1 MSRRLMFLFPLL
13 IVLGLAGTFAWS
25 LMSGR
30 DPAVL
35 PSAMIDKPMPELALP
50 PIEGRT
56 EGLATADL
64 GGKPALINFFASW
77 CIPCLAEHPILT
89 RLSAENGIPIFGI
102 SFKDKPADAEAWL
115 ARNGDPYRRIG
126 ADRTGRTAIEFGTYG
141 VPETFLV
148 DGDGRIRWRWPGPL
162 TPDVVE
168 EQLLPLWR
176 ELAG

>member
-1 MSRRLMFLFPLL
+1 MFLFPLA

-35 PSAMIDKPMPELALP
+35 PSAMIDKPMPALALA
-50 PIEGRT
+50 PIEGRMD
-56 EGLATADL
+56 GLATADL
-64 GGKPALINFFASW
+64 GGKPALVNFFASW
-77 CIPCLAEHPILT
+77 CIPCLAEHPVLT
-89 RLSAENGIPIFGI
+89 RLATEDGIPIFGVN
-102 SFKDKPADAEAWL
+102 FKDKPADVAAWL
-115 ARNGDPYRRIG
+115 ARNGDPFRRIG
-126 ADRTGRTAIEFGTYG
+126 ADRTGRTAIDFGTYG

-148 DGDGRIRWRWPGPL
+148 DAGGRIRWRWPGPL

>member
-1 MSRRLMFLFPLL
+1 MPRRLVFLFPLV

-35 PSAMIDKPMPELALP
+35 PSAMIDKPMPDLALA

-64 GGKPALINFFASW
+64 GGKPALVNFFASW
-77 CIPCLAEHPILT
+77 CIPCLAEHPVLT
-89 RLSAENGIPIFGI
+89 RLATADGIPIFGVN
-102 SFKDKPADAEAWL
+102 FKDKPADAEAWL
-115 ARNGDPYRRIG
+115 ARNGDPFRRIG
-126 ADRTGRTAIEFGTYG
+126 ADRSGRTAIDFGTYG

-148 DGDGRIRWRWPGPL
+148 DADGRIRWRWPGPL

-168 EQLLPLWR
+168 EQLLPLWH

>member
-1 MSRRLMFLFPLL
+1 MPRRLVFLFPLV

-35 PSAMIDKPMPELALP
+35 PSAMIDKPMPALALE
-50 PIEGRT
+50 PIEGRA

-64 GGKPALINFFASW
+64 GGRPALVNFFASW
-77 CIPCLAEHPILT
+77 CIPCLAEHPVLT
-89 RLSAENGIPIFGI
+89 RLATEDGIPIFGVN
-102 SFKDKPADAEAWL
+102 FKDKPADAEAWL
-115 ARNGDPYRRIG
+115 ARNGDPFRRIG
-126 ADRTGRTAIEFGTYG
+126 ADRTGRTAIDFGTYG

-148 DGDGRIRWRWPGPL
+148 DADGRIRWRWPGPL